1 MEWLNNFVKKHP
13 IVSLIIP
20 TSIGGLSFFG
30 NLFIALSDGTID
42 TNEFHQ
48 LMSSANG
55 FQTLLLLIVMGAL
68 RIKK

>member
-1 MEWLNNFVKKHP
+1 MDWLNIFIKKHP

-30 NLFIALSDGTID
+30 NLFISLSDGTID

-55 FQTLLLLIVMGAL
+55 FQTIILLVVMGAL
-68 RIKK
+68 KIKK